1 MNVRSIF
8 DAIPAFDSLRNLISQ
23 IGVPAKSKSHAWIF
37 EPNCLTQYDVEAAYG
52 SDWLPRKIV
61 DIIPKHCTREWR
73 TWQADQA
80 EELYATEKTLQVR
93 LKVRKA
99 MIYDRLYGGGALLM
113 GAQTNDPEKP
123 LDVATIKKGELR
135 YLHALHRYQL
145 TEGDLILDIEDPDF
159 GKPAW
164 YTFNVPEDS
173 KLRDVRIHR
182 SRFVFFISLEP
193 PSNSL
198 MGLSTAGRGWGQS
211 LLEFI
216 FRAIIRSEAAN
227 ENSAA
232 LMEEAKLDVV
242 SVPNLPSQL
251 GTREGQSRLLTR
263 FALANQLKSSN
274 SMLLLGG
281 EEKFDRK
288 QISFAGLPELMN
300 AHLQIAAGA
309 AGIPLTVLIGQSPAG
324 LNATG
329 ESDTRLFYDAVKEF
343 QTTDLQEA
351 LGPLDEALVRS
362 TLGSMPEEVVY
373 EWDPLWQLSDS
384 EKATNGKTKIEA
396 ISTLNATGLFAP
408 EELRPA
414 VADMLIDDGFLP
426 TLDQHMLDEAEM
438 AQRIEEQAQ
447 AEQEALQQALA
458 AGGGG
463 PPEAGGGGPPD
474 TAGGAQKGNLKAIQG
489 GRTDSADEN
498 SAGEVPADSPA
509 EAASPDVPID
519 SPAEAASPDVPIDSP
534 AEAVNPEAG
543 DNKDEADAPER

>member
-1 MNVRSIF
+1 
-8 DAIPAFDSLRNLISQ
+8 
-23 IGVPAKSKSHAWIF
+23 
-37 EPNCLTQYDVEAAYG
+37 
-52 SDWLPRKIV
+52 
-61 DIIPKHCTREWR
+61 
-73 TWQADQA
+73 
-80 EELYATEKTLQVR
+80 
-93 LKVRKA
+93 
-99 MIYDRLYGGGALLM
+99 
-113 GAQTNDPEKP
+113 
-123 LDVATIKKGELR
+123 
-135 YLHALHRYQL
+135 
-145 TEGDLILDIEDPDF
+145 
-159 GKPAW
+159 
-164 YTFNVPEDS
+164 
-173 KLRDVRIHR
+173 
-182 SRFVFFISLEP
+182 
-193 PSNSL
+193 
-198 MGLSTAGRGWGQS
+198 
-211 LLEFI
+211 
-216 FRAIIRSEAAN
+216 
-227 ENSAA
+227 
-232 LMEEAKLDVV
+232 
-242 SVPNLPSQL
+242 
-251 GTREGQSRLLTR
+251 
-263 FALANQLKSSN
+263 
-274 SMLLLGG
+274 MLLLGG

-519 SPAEAASPDVPIDSP
+519 SPAEA
-534 AEAVNPEAG
+534 VNPEAG

>member
-519 SPAEAASPDVPIDSP
+519 SPAEA
-534 AEAVNPEAG
+534 VNPEAG

>member
-182 SRFVFFISLEP
+182 SRFIFFISLEP

-519 SPAEAASPDVPIDSP
+519 SPAEA
-534 AEAVNPEAG
+534 VNPEAG

>member
-123 LDVATIKKGELR
+123 LDVTTIKKGELR

-426 TLDQHMLDEAEM
+426 TLDQHRLDEAEM

-519 SPAEAASPDVPIDSP
+519 SPAEA
-534 AEAVNPEAG
+534 VNPEAG